1 MNSRFQI
8 FYNIEGKSELQI
20 SAIFQ
25 TDAVF
30 ESQEGLDLQ
39 EKLDEI
45 SESLQSASN
54 GPVSTIRKSL
64 ALSTKVMK
72 NIDQFKEGINK
83 WLLDI

>member
-1 MNSRFQI
+1 MNLRFQK
-8 FYNIEGKSELQI
+8 FYNIEGKSELQN

-54 GPVSTIRKSL
+54 GPISTIRKSL
-64 ALSTKVMK
+64 ALSTKVIK
-72 NIDQFKEGINK
+72 NIEQFKEGINK
-83 WLLDI
+83 WLLDL